1 MIVVDTSVWV
11 DAIRRPEGPS
21 HRTLQA
27 LLDADEVA
35 LALPV
40 RLELIAGLR
49 KPDRAAFV
57 RALSG
62 LPVLVPSEDTWRLIE
77 GWIPGAADKG
87 HRFSVT
93 DLLIGGLAAEI
104 GGMVW
109 SRDAD
114 FERMEALGLVG
125 CYSPTRT

>member
-11 DAIRRPEGPS
+11 DATRRPAGSS

-40 RLELIAGLR
+40 RLELVAGLR
-49 KPDRAAFV
+49 KQDRAAFI
-57 RALSG
+57 RGLSG
-62 LPVLVPSEDTWRLIE
+62 LPILVPSEDTWRLIE
-77 GWIPGAADKG
+77 GWVPTAADKG

-93 DLLIGGLAAEI
+93 DLLIAGLAAEI
-104 GGMVW
+104 GGLVW

-114 FERMEALGLVG
+114 FARMESLDLVG
-125 CYSPTRT
+125 CYSPP